1 MWQKDR
7 QEYYLNLTLAVY
19 RVTGLLPEEELL
31 RQRIR
36 TSANQ
41 VLADLI
47 CFREAGVLGES
58 IKTLDNI
65 LKQAQEKGL
74 LDARNF
80 IVLRREYSK
89 ISSTSLNTRKEK
101 IKAMIQRKDRIKVGE
116 LVHVFP
122 QISRRTLTRDL
133 EDLHKDGSIVKAGDG
148 RGASYSINRTL
159 IRTQ

>member
-7 QEYYLNLTLAVY
+7 QEYYLKLTLAVY

-31 RQRIR
+31 RQQIR

-47 CFREAGVLGES
+47 CFREAGSLSES

-65 LKQAQEKGL
+65 LKQAQERGL

-89 ISSTSLNTRKEK
+89 ISSISLNTRKEK